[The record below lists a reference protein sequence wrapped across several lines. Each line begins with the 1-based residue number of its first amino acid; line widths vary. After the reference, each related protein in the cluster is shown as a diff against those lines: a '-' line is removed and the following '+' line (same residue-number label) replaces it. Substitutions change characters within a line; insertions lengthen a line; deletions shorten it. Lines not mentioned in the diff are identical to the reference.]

1 MPILHSMVIFMS
13 DDDLGA
19 DGELRRWWARTI
31 RVALA
36 KAGISRIELHRRLV
50 AQFGDRAPSQTST
63 YRLVAGEQLPRADT
77 IVMIAR
83 LLNISPKELVPEDGL
98 ILTAAH

>member
-1 MPILHSMVIFMS
+1 MS
-13 DDDLGA
+13 DDDLGSN

-36 KAGISRIELHRRLV
+36 TADISRIELHRMLV
-50 AQFGDRAPSQTST
+50 AQFGDLAPSQTST
-63 YRLVAGEQLPRADT
+63 YRLVSGEQLPRADT

-83 LLNISPKELVPEDGL
+83 LLNISPKELVPEDSRIL
-98 ILTAAH
+98 TLTAAR